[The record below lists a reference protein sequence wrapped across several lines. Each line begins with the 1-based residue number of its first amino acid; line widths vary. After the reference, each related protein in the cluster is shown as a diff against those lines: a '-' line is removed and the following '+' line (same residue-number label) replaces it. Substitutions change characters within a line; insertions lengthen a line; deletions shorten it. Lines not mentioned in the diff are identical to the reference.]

1 MAETVMVL
9 ASHPDDAELGM
20 GGTIAALS
28 LAGHRVV
35 IVDLTDGEPTPF
47 GTPEIRK
54 AETNAAS
61 AILGVRERITLD
73 IKNRELFD
81 SVDNRKRVAAI
92 IREYKPAVLFAHYW
106 EDAHPDHV
114 QASLL
119 SDAAR
124 FYSKLVKTDLP
135 HEPHLPRRVFYF
147 FGIHLR
153 PKVTPSFVFD
163 ISATFD
169 AKIAAVRAYDS
180 QFTKNPSNLAV
191 FDRLLAEGGY
201 WGSQINRR
209 YGEAFVS
216 REQLRIYDTE
226 HLLNA

>member
-1 MAETVMVL
+1 
-9 ASHPDDAELGM
+9 
-20 GGTIAALS
+20 
-28 LAGHRVV
+28 
-35 IVDLTDGEPTPF
+35 
-47 GTPEIRK
+47 
-54 AETNAAS
+54 
-61 AILGVRERITLD
+61 
-73 IKNRELFD
+73 
-81 SVDNRKRVAAI
+81 
-92 IREYKPAVLFAHYW
+92 
-106 EDAHPDHV
+106 
-114 QASLL
+114 
-119 SDAAR
+119 
-124 FYSKLVKTDLP
+124 
-135 HEPHLPRRVFYF
+135 
-147 FGIHLR
+147 
-153 PKVTPSFVFD
+153 VTPSFVFD